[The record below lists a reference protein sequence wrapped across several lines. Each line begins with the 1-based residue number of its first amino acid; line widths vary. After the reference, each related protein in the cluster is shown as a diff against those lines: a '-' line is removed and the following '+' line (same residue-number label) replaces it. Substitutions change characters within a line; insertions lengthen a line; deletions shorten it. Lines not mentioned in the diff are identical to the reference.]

1 MRKPLVTETLTS
13 EELRTL
19 VRLGHKALGADQE
32 TRRHLQSFKINVVP
46 ANFYSDIPTVSEF
59 ENSFEF
65 KFPDGPY
72 NTESIFDPK
81 ALSDFLAVLD
91 GYADEFMPPAEGS
104 REKPSGYFWGN
115 PAFSYSD
122 AMAYYC
128 MLRHVKPKHVL
139 EVGSGFSTLAALAA
153 IEKNGFGNLSCI
165 EPYPMPWLEALAP
178 KVMLHK
184 APVQNFEADFFN
196 EQLSNGDVLFID
208 STHTVKAGSDCL
220 HLYLRILPQLCADLT
235 VHAHDIYLPFPMPR
249 SDFERHIYWT
259 EQYLL
264 LAYLLDNPRAKVLYG
279 SRYHARFSTAALDRF
294 MRGRWRSGGAS
305 FWFSL
310 RSKASVERL
319 AQ

>member
-32 TRRHLQSFKINVVP
+32 TRRQLQSFKINVVP

-72 NTESIFDPK
+72 NTASIFDPK
-81 ALSDFLAVLD
+81 ALRDFLAVLD

-139 EVGSGFSTLAALAA
+139 EVGSGFSTLVALAA
-153 IEKNGFGNLSCI
+153 IEKNGFGNLLCI
-165 EPYPMPWLEALAP
+165 EPYPMRLVIVFTWRRNLAERFLSEKKLRVRHLRKDAPEQEFEIKVNIEEMFQDCRNQMALRALMRELFDGHPCTGFVYEEILGKSNLRELNTLLDLPAPVIRLPGQKLDYRSAVKVTILNESEALA
-178 KVMLHK
+178 
-184 APVQNFEADFFN
+184 AYESRSAEFN
-196 EQLSNGDVLFID
+196 RE
-208 STHTVKAGSDCL
+208 
-220 HLYLRILPQLCADLT
+220 
-235 VHAHDIYLPFPMPR
+235 
-249 SDFERHIYWT
+249 
-259 EQYLL
+259 
-264 LAYLLDNPRAKVLYG
+264 
-279 SRYHARFSTAALDRF
+279 
-294 MRGRWRSGGAS
+294 
-305 FWFSL
+305 
-310 RSKASVERL
+310 
-319 AQ
+319 